1 MGFFQSDRKM
11 SILKKLVISIIGSIL
26 VFFTVAV
33 VIWGIV
39 QSFRFVYG
47 ILPGY
52 IGVPSL
58 ILGFIT
64 MFGFIFSFIQ
74 DFIQKE
80 LSNRSEEKSNGD

>member
-1 MGFFQSDRKM
+1 M
-11 SILKKLVISIIGSIL
+11 SILKKLVISITGSIL
-26 VFFTVAV
+26 VFLTVAF

-58 ILGFIT
+58 VLGFVT
-64 MFGFIFSFIQ
+64 MFGFISCFIQ

-80 LSNRSEEKSNGD
+80 FSNRNEEKSNGD